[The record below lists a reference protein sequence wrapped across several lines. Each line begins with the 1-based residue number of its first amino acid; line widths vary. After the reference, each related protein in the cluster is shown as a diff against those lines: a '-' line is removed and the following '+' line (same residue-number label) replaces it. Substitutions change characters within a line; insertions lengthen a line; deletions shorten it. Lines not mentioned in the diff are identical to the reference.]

1 MGRLDRAVVEMILTT
16 LVLGATLTLADLRKT
31 VLVGHPEISPDATR
45 VVVLIGRRNYDKDR
59 TDTDLVLIDVASHA
73 QRKLVR
79 GERISAYAWSPTGTA
94 IAYIA
99 APVATADA
107 HPQVYVLPMNGGEPL
122 ALTSEKNGV
131 DAFAWRPD
139 GKAIAYAATPENPR
153 TKAIEHGENAFD
165 VTEEAWTAQEPTATQ
180 QLYTVD
186 VTDHA
191 KPRHVGNGSWNVG
204 GGFAY
209 APDGK
214 SIFVTRITPGYQ
226 PNQSF
231 AREIVRVNLSDG
243 SFSQIAR
250 LSSLQKDPF
259 FSHDGT
265 HFAFGFGNPKFL
277 PIDELA
283 RANPDGRSATWVS
296 KTLNRPV
303 FDARFMP
310 DGTFVVLAP
319 QRARLLL
326 YHLDATH
333 AVPLPIGNLNA
344 SGLSVANDGTIAFT
358 ASSPTSSADVYLLR
372 PGSREP
378 VRYTNENPWLKGIT
392 LGRHETVSWRTRNGF
407 VADGV
412 LVYPP
417 NWQAGRRYPMALLI
431 HGGPTSASTDSF
443 SGLADTLAAHGW
455 FVFQPNYIGSD
466 SEGIA
471 YVLADAPHVSSVA
484 SASIEDGIAMLL
496 KRGIIDPHKI
506 AVSGWSAG
514 GQMTSWLITHDT
526 RWVAAVDGAAVD
538 DWLQISAM
546 TDAKSYNNYLIGFD
560 PWAHKQLFDIYKEES
575 PLTYADRVK
584 TPTLILSDTSDYRV
598 PTPLSYEFYHAIR
611 ATGTPV
617 KFVVWP
623 VVGHFPTDPVRVEDV
638 YRQWE
643 AWLAHYL

>member
-1 MGRLDRAVVEMILTT
+1 MILTT
-16 LVLGATLTLADLRKT
+16 LVLGATLTLADLRK
-31 VLVGHPEISPDATR
+31 LVSVGQPQISPDAAR
-45 VVVLIGRRNYDKDR
+45 IVVTIGRRNFDKDR
-59 TDTDLVLIDVASHA
+59 TDTDLVLIDVSSHA

-79 GERISAYAWSPTGTA
+79 GLRISAYAWSPTGTA

-107 HPQVYVLPMNGGEPL
+107 HAQLYVLPMSGGEPL
-122 ALTSEKNGV
+122 ALTDEKNGV
-131 DAFAWRPD
+131 NAFAWRRD

-153 TKAIEHGENAFD
+153 AKAIEHGEDAFN
-165 VTEEAWTAQEPTATQ
+165 VTEEAWTEQEPTPTQ
-180 QLYTVD
+180 QLYTID
-186 VTDHA
+186 VAEHA
-191 KPRHVGNGSWNVG
+191 KPRHIGNGTWNVG

-231 AREIVRVNLSDG
+231 AREIVRVNLSDS

-250 LSSLQKDPF
+250 LSSLQTDPF
-259 FSHDGT
+259 FSHDGR
-265 HFAFGFGNPKFL
+265 HLAFGFGNTKFL
-277 PIDELA
+277 PIPELA
-283 RANPDGRSATWVS
+283 RADADGRAATWVS

-303 FDARFMP
+303 TGAGFMP
-310 DGTFVVLAP
+310 DGTFAVIAP
-319 QRARLLL
+319 QRTRMLL
-326 YHLDATH
+326 YHLDGTH
-333 AVPLPIGNLNA
+333 AVQLPIGNLNA
-344 SGLSVANDGTIAFT
+344 SSLSVANDGTIAFT
-358 ASSPTSSADVYLLR
+358 ASSPTTAADVYVLP
-372 PGSREP
+372 PGSRQP
-378 VRYTNENPWLKGIT
+378 VRYTDENKWLASIT
-392 LGRHETVSWRTRNGF
+392 LGRHETVNWRTRNGF

-417 NWQAGRRYPMALLI
+417 HWQSSKRYPMVLLI

-443 SGLADTLAAHGW
+443 SALADTLAAHGW
-455 FVFQPNYIGSD
+455 LVFQPNYIGSN

-484 SASIEDGIAMLL
+484 AASIEDGVNALRT
-496 KRGIIDPHKI
+496 RGIIDPQKI

-546 TDAKSYNNYLIGFD
+546 TDSKSYNNYLIGFD
-560 PWAHKQLFDIYKEES
+560 PWSHQALFDIYKEES

-584 TPTLILSDTSDYRV
+584 TPTLILSDASDYRV

-643 AWLAHYL
+643 AWLVTYLK